1 MVVGTWWCVCGMVSQ
16 FVVVGFAGVD
26 TVFCPVLI
34 NASKQIPKS
43 KKLEKSA
50 NHEIQSQKK
59 VLNKCNTVEW

>member
-1 MVVGTWWCVCGMVSQ
+1 MVSR
-16 FVVVGFAGVD
+16 FVVVEFAGVD

-59 VLNKCNTVEW
+59 VLNKIGRASCRERV